1 MKDKKISTFTFI
13 GILVVIFYIT
23 PSNSTAQQIEFS
35 LKELS
40 INSSDIIIAR
50 TISINSYSELDQKR
64 IFTDIQLEVSDK
76 IKGQFQK
83 QDQLKLKFYGGT
95 VNGITT
101 IVVGSPQFSVGE
113 QSLLF
118 LFKKQSARTG
128 KDYFVVIGLS
138 QGKFNIF
145 TDGLTNEEKVV
156 REQMNVPLL
165 LEKNGNR
172 LTLTNSQSIMLTNLL
187 NYIKTYIK

>member
-40 INSSDIIIAR
+40 MNSSDIIIVR
-50 TISINSYSELDQKR
+50 TISINSYSKLDQKR

-101 IVVGSPQFSVGE
+101 IVVGSPQFIVGE

-128 KDYFVVIGLS
+128 KDYFVIIGLS

-156 REQMNVPLL
+156 RDQINVPLQ
-165 LEKNGNR
+165 LEKNGKR
-172 LTLTNSQSIMLTNLL
+172 LTLTNSQSIMLTNFL
-187 NYIKTYIK
+187 NYINTYTK